1 MQRIIEKIKNNLS
14 SVVIYVLG
22 VFVRFIAMIHAY
34 PLINQHDVE
43 GKYNWM
49 GYAVYIFN
57 NWTLPN
63 SNKYEYSQ
71 PPINSTLQAIVM
83 KILSPF
89 IRYSKINY
97 KHLFGSTRI
106 LSFIYSCITLYI
118 IYKILKEFEIKKAL
132 KNFVFAIM
140 ALYPGIVFM
149 TTQYSNDNIAYMFF
163 YLSLFLSIRWA
174 KDKKVSTIILLALS
188 IGLGMLTKISVGLIA
203 FITGPMMLAVLI
215 KANDKKKISMQL
227 IVFAIIVFPI
237 GLSYSIRNYVLFG
250 QQIGS
255 IYEVGMGSTVD
266 LKMYNY
272 TIFDRFLSFPIN
284 RIIEKNNGI
293 YHDFS
298 EYNVWIDLIKTS
310 TYDEFNFGNGL
321 LKSFLTLLYFA
332 NIIFYIIGIVAV
344 VITIIDVIKMF
355 VNRVA
360 FDNPYLNFK
369 MICIMLFALALF
381 AYISFNIRYP
391 YTCNSNYRYISYI
404 TFALAGSIA
413 STIFKSNK

>member
-1 MQRIIEKIKNNLS
+1 MQKIIEKIKNNTS
-14 SVVIYVLG
+14 TIVIYLSGVL
-22 VFVRFIAMIHAY
+22 VRFIAMLNAY
-34 PLINQHDVE
+34 PLTNQHDVE

-49 GYAVYIFN
+49 GYAVHIFN
-57 NWTLPN
+57 NWALPN

-71 PPINSTLQAIVM
+71 PPINSILQAVLM
-83 KILSPF
+83 KIFSPF

-97 KHLFGSTRI
+97 KHLYSSTRI

-118 IYKILKEFEIKKAL
+118 IYKILEEFDIKKKM

-163 YLSLFLSIRWA
+163 YLSLLLSIRWA
-174 KDKKVSTIILLALS
+174 KDKKLSTIILLALS
-188 IGLGMLTKISVGLIA
+188 IGIGMLTKISVGLIA
-203 FITGPMMLAVLI
+203 FITGPMMIAVLI
-215 KANDKKKISMQL
+215 KAKNKKNIFIQL
-227 IVFAIIVFPI
+227 IIFAMIVFPI

-272 TIFDRFLSFPIN
+272 TIVDRFLSFPIS
-284 RIIEKNNGI
+284 RVVEKTNGI

-310 TYDEFNFGNGL
+310 TYDEFNFGNGTI
-321 LKSFLTLLYFA
+321 KSFLTVLYFA
-332 NIIFYIIGIVAV
+332 NIIFYFVGFIAVII
-344 VITIIDVIKMF
+344 TTIDVIKMF
-355 VNRVA
+355 MNKTS
-360 FDNPYLNFK
+360 FDNAYLNFK
-369 MICIMLFALALF
+369 TICLMLFVLALF
-381 AYISFNIRYP
+381 AYISFNVRYP
-391 YTCNSNYRYISYI
+391 YTCNSNYRYIAYI

-413 STIFKSNK
+413 SVVYRI

>member
-1 MQRIIEKIKNNLS
+1 MRRVIEKIKNNLPE
-14 SVVIYVLG
+14 VMIYIMGVIAR
-22 VFVRFIAMIHAY
+22 FVAMLHAY

-43 GKYNWM
+43 GKCNWM
-49 GYAVYIFN
+49 EYAIHIFN
-57 NWTLPN
+57 NWSLPN
-63 SNKYEYSQ
+63 SNISEFSQ

-83 KILSPF
+83 KIFSPF

-97 KHLFGSTRI
+97 KHLYGSTRI
-106 LSFIYSCITLYI
+106 LSFIYSCITLFI
-118 IYKILKEFEIKKAL
+118 IYKILEEFEINKKI

-163 YLSLFLSIRWA
+163 YLSLLLSIRWA
-174 KDKKVSTIILLALS
+174 KDKKLSTIILLALS
-188 IGLGMLTKISVGLIA
+188 IGAGMLTKISVGLIA

-215 KANDKKKISMQL
+215 KENDKKKILTQL
-227 IVFAIIVFPI
+227 IIFAIIVFPI

-272 TIFDRFLSFPIN
+272 TLADRFLSFPIS
-284 RIIEKNNGI
+284 RVIEKNNGI

-310 TYDEFNFGNGL
+310 TYDEFNFGNGTIHI
-321 LKSFLTLLYFA
+321 FLTALYFA
-332 NIIFYIIGIVAV
+332 NIIFYIVGFIAAL
-344 VITIIDVIKMF
+344 ITMIDVIKMF
-355 VNRVA
+355 VNKVPC
-360 FDNPYLNFK
+360 DNAYLNFK
-369 MICIMLFALALF
+369 TICIMLFALALF
-381 AYISFNIRYP
+381 AYISFNVRYP

-413 STIFKSNK
+413 SVFYKTSK

>member
-1 MQRIIEKIKNNLS
+1 MKKLIEKIKNNS
-14 SVVIYVLG
+14 TSVIIYLLG
-22 VFVRFIAMIHAY
+22 VLARFVAMLNSN

-49 GYAVYIFN
+49 GYAVHIFN
-57 NWTLPN
+57 NWSLPN
-63 SNKYEYSQ
+63 SNRFEYSQ
-71 PPINSTLQAIVM
+71 PPINSTLQAVVM
-83 KILSPF
+83 KIFSPF

-97 KHLFGSTRI
+97 KYLYGSTRI
-106 LSFIYSCITLYI
+106 LSFIYSCITLFI
-118 IYKILKEFEIKKAL
+118 IYKILEEFEIKKKM
-132 KNFVFAIM
+132 KNFVFAVM
-140 ALYPGIVFM
+140 SLYPGIVFM

-174 KDKKVSTIILLALS
+174 KDKKLSTIIMLALA
-188 IGLGMLTKISVGLIA
+188 IGVGMLTKISVGLIA

-215 KANDKKKISMQL
+215 KEKDKKKILTQL
-227 IVFAIIVFPI
+227 VIFAIIVFPI

-266 LKMYNY
+266 LKMYDY
-272 TIFDRFLSFPIN
+272 TIVDRFLSFPIS
-284 RIIEKNNGI
+284 RVIEKNNGI

-321 LKSFLTLLYFA
+321 IRIFLTILYFA
-332 NIIFYIIGIVAV
+332 NIIFYIVGFISV
-344 VITIIDVIKMF
+344 VITTINVIKMF
-355 VNRVA
+355 MSKTSC
-360 FDNPYLNFK
+360 DNPYLNFK
-369 MICIMLFALALF
+369 TICIMLFALALF
-381 AYISFNIRYP
+381 AYISFNVRYP
-391 YTCNSNYRYISYI
+391 YTCNSNYRYIAYI

-413 STIFKSNK
+413 STIYQTKK

>member
-1 MQRIIEKIKNNLS
+1 MKKLIEKIKNNS
-14 SVVIYVLG
+14 TSVIIYLLG
-22 VFVRFIAMIHAY
+22 VLARFVVMINSN

-49 GYAVYIFN
+49 DYAIHIFN
-57 NWTLPN
+57 NWALPN

-71 PPINSTLQAIVM
+71 PPINPSLQAIVM
-83 KILSPF
+83 KIFSPF
-89 IRYSKINY
+89 IKYSKINY
-97 KHLFGSTRI
+97 KHLYGSTRI
-106 LSFIYSCITLYI
+106 LSFIFSCITLFI
-118 IYKILKEFEIKKAL
+118 IYKILEEFEIKKRM
-132 KNFVFAIM
+132 KNFVFVIM

-163 YLSLFLSIRWA
+163 YLSLFFSIRWA
-174 KDKKVSTIILLALS
+174 KDKKLSTIILLALS
-188 IGLGMLTKISVGLIA
+188 IGIGMLTKISVGLIA

-215 KANDKKKISMQL
+215 KAKDKKNIFIQL
-227 IVFAIIVFPI
+227 IIFAMIVFPI

-272 TIFDRFLSFPIN
+272 TIVDRFLSFPIS
-284 RIIEKNNGI
+284 RVIEKTNGI

-310 TYDEFNFGNGL
+310 TYDEFNFGNGSI
-321 LKSFLTLLYFA
+321 KYFLTILYFA
-332 NIIFYIIGIVAV
+332 NIIFYFVGFISVII
-344 VITIIDVIKMF
+344 TTIDVIKMF
-355 VNRVA
+355 MNKTS

-369 MICIMLFALALF
+369 TICLMLFVLALF
-381 AYISFNIRYP
+381 AYISFNVRYP
-391 YTCNSNYRYISYI
+391 YTCNSNYRYIAYI
-404 TFALAGSIA
+404 SFALAGSIA
-413 STIFKSNK
+413 STIFQTKK